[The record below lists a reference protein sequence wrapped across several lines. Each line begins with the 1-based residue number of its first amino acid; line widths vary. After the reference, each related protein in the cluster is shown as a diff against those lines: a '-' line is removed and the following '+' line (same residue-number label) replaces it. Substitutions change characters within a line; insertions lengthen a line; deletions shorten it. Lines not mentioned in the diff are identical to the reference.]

1 MDPGGMDPG
10 GMDPGGGGADLTG
23 PPRHPGRSVWDSVA
37 EVGPADPGDAPFA
50 FGGDLSPATL
60 VGAYRRGVF
69 PWPPDE
75 PPDEPAGGPVAVANA
90 LGPGDPAA
98 AGGRPPILSRD
109 AQELSPDVQELS
121 RDTRGRA
128 DLAWWSPDPR
138 GVLPVGGVRVADSLF
153 KRMRAC
159 DWTTTLDHAF
169 VDVVHNCGQGTRRTW
184 ITTELAGAY
193 QELHRLGWA
202 HSVEVW
208 QDDELI
214 GGMFGVLVGAAF
226 MAESMFHVRT
236 DASKAALVDFD
247 ARFAPAGGRLVD
259 VQFVTAHAKSMGAVE
274 IPRVRFL
281 TELRQARDAEV
292 RLDRGRL
299 PVTRLAE
306 LA

>member
-1 MDPGGMDPG
+1 MSSGSTDPGG
-10 GMDPGGGGADLTG
+10 T
-23 PPRHPGRSVWDSVA
+23 PRHPGWSLWDAVA
-37 EVGPADPGDAPFA
+37 EVDPADPGDTPFA

-69 PWPPDE
+69 PWPL
-75 PPDEPAGGPVAVANA
+75 DEPAGGPTTAANA
-90 LGPGDPAA
+90 PGPRDPAA
-98 AGGRPPILSRD
+98 TGTRPPVLSRD
-109 AQELSPDVQELS
+109 AQELS
-121 RDTRGRA
+121 RDARGRA
-128 DLAWWSPDPR
+128 DIAWWSPDPR
-138 GVLPVGGVRVADSLF
+138 GVLPIGGVRVPESLF

-159 DWTTTLDHAF
+159 DWTTTLDQAF
-169 VDVVHNCGQGTRRTW
+169 ADVVHNCGQGTRRTW

-202 HSVEVW
+202 HSIEVW

-214 GGMFGVLVGAAF
+214 GGMFGVLVGAVF

-236 DASKAALVDFD
+236 DASKVALVDFD
-247 ARFAPAGGRLVD
+247 ARFAPVGGRLVD

-281 TELRQARDAEV
+281 TVLRQVRDAEV

-306 LA
+306 LARQARKARHAQKAQQVQKAEQAE